1 MSNSLALIKINP
13 DEISQEQ
20 PIPYDI
26 FTVTGALLISK
37 NQPIS
42 FQEQIPILKFHGW
55 RKPRTDEEMSQL
67 KAGQETKVQRY
78 DWLNNVAGLDEGI
91 VLPDEGLRLPS
102 RGYPPLEEAE
112 ALIAEDVRL
121 ARRLLAHMLSEQGV
135 KKVQFVENGRDAIHY
150 FFHHRPHMVFLDIDM
165 PNMNGLEVLKQI
177 KLWSPG
183 NFVCMVSGHGTMT
196 NAREAKNY
204 GVDGFLIKPI
214 NLVNLKRV
222 LAMYSK
228 SVKTDG

>member
-1 MSNSLALIKINP
+1 MASALALIKINP
-13 DEISQEQ
+13 DDVHPDE

-26 FTVTGALLISK
+26 FTITGALLIGK
-37 NQPIS
+37 NQPVS
-42 FQEQIPILKFHGW
+42 FPEQIPIIKSHGW
-55 RKPRTDEEMSQL
+55 RKPQTDEE
-67 KAGQETKVQRY
+67 KAQVQSGQDAKVQRY
-78 DWLNNVAGLDEGI
+78 DWLNNAASVEEEI

-121 ARRLLAHMLSEQGV
+121 ARRLLTHMLSEQGV
-135 KKVQFVENGRDAIHY
+135 KKVEFVENGRDAIHY

-165 PNMNGLEVLKQI
+165 PNMNGLEVLRQI

-183 NFVCMVSGHGTMT
+183 NFACMVSGHGTMT

-214 NLVNLKRV
+214 NLVNLKRL
-222 LAMYSK
+222 LAMYTK
-228 SVKTDG
+228 LGNTG

>member
-1 MSNSLALIKINP
+1 MASALALIKINP
-13 DEISQEQ
+13 DDVHPDE

-26 FTVTGALLISK
+26 FTITGALLIGK
-37 NQPIS
+37 NQPVS
-42 FQEQIPILKFHGW
+42 FPEQIPIIKSHGW
-55 RKPRTDEEMSQL
+55 RKPQTDEE
-67 KAGQETKVQRY
+67 KAQVQSGQDAKVQRY
-78 DWLNNVAGLDEGI
+78 DWLNNAASVEEEI

-121 ARRLLAHMLSEQGV
+121 ARRLLTHMLSEQGV
-135 KKVQFVENGRDAIHY
+135 KKVEFVENGRDAIHY

-165 PNMNGLEVLKQI
+165 PNMNGLEVLRQI

-183 NFVCMVSGHGTMT
+183 NFACMVSGHGTMT

-222 LAMYSK
+222 LAMYTK
-228 SVKTDG
+228 LGNTG

>member
-1 MSNSLALIKINP
+1 MASALALIKINP
-13 DEISQEQ
+13 DDVHPDE

-26 FTVTGALLISK
+26 FTITGALLIGK
-37 NQPIS
+37 NQPVS
-42 FQEQIPILKFHGW
+42 FPEQIPIIKSHGW
-55 RKPRTDEEMSQL
+55 RKPQTDEE
-67 KAGQETKVQRY
+67 KAQVQSGQDAKVQRY
-78 DWLNNVAGLDEGI
+78 DWLNNAASVEEEI

-121 ARRLLAHMLSEQGV
+121 ARRLLTHMLSEQGV
-135 KKVQFVENGRDAIHY
+135 KKVEFVENGQDAIHY

-165 PNMNGLEVLKQI
+165 PNMNGLEVLRQI

-183 NFVCMVSGHGTMT
+183 NFACMVSGHGTMT

-222 LAMYSK
+222 LAMYTK
-228 SVKTDG
+228 LGNTG

>member
-1 MSNSLALIKINP
+1 MASALALIKINP
-13 DEISQEQ
+13 DDVHPDE

-26 FTVTGALLISK
+26 FTVTGALLIGK
-37 NQPIS
+37 NQPVS
-42 FQEQIPILKFHGW
+42 FPEQIPIIKSHGW
-55 RKPRTDEEMSQL
+55 RKPQTDEE
-67 KAGQETKVQRY
+67 KAQVQSGQDAKVQRY
-78 DWLNNVAGLDEGI
+78 DWLNNAASVEEEI

-121 ARRLLAHMLSEQGV
+121 ARRLLTHMLSEQGV
-135 KKVQFVENGRDAIHY
+135 KKVEFVENGRDAIHY

-165 PNMNGLEVLKQI
+165 PNMNGLEVLRQI

-183 NFVCMVSGHGTMT
+183 NFACMVSGHGTMT

-222 LAMYSK
+222 LAMYTK
-228 SVKTDG
+228 LGNTG